1 MDNARFVQTKRG
13 PFYSNP
19 RHRPTLMRAHKL
31 IGFDSTDREMHALIV
46 LTSHDRLG
54 ASGRKTGVCLE
65 SFAHG
70 YYACLDA
77 GFEVTI
83 CSPLGG
89 QAPIDTLCNCRNAE
103 SEILKRYQAD
113 RNARE
118 EFTDAL
124 ALSQVCAADFTAVY
138 FAEGCG
144 ALWDLANDPASQR
157 LIRRLHELRCPCAFV
172 GHSAAALLQVRGPDC
187 VPLVKGRGIT
197 APNQKEDEAYG
208 LPIDAPSLE
217 RELGALGASYIDG
230 PDGMPHVVQDGRW
243 ITGQN
248 AASSAIVARALVL
261 AAT

>member
-1 MDNARFVQTKRG
+1 
-13 PFYSNP
+13 
-19 RHRPTLMRAHKL
+19 
-31 IGFDSTDREMHALIV
+31 MHALIV

-54 ASGRKTGVCLE
+54 DSGRKTGVCLE
-65 SFAHG
+65 SFAYG

-89 QAPIDTLCNCRNAE
+89 QAPIDTMCNCRNAT
-103 SEILKRYQAD
+103 SDVLKRFHAD

-118 EFTDAL
+118 DFSDAL
-124 ALSQVCAADFTAVY
+124 MLSQVCAADFTAVY

-144 ALWDLANDPASQR
+144 AMWDLATDPASR
-157 LIRRLHELRCPCAFV
+157 KLIERLHELRCPCAFV
-172 GHSAAALLQVRGPDC
+172 GHSTAALLRARGPDC
-187 VPLVKGRGIT
+187 VPLVKGRGVT
-197 APNQKEDEAYG
+197 APNRGEDEAYG
-208 LPIDAPSLE
+208 VPSEAFSLE
-217 RELGALGASYIDG
+217 GELRALGASYMAG
-230 PDGMPHVVQDGRW
+230 PDGMPHLVQDGRW